1 MDLVKARKRNR
12 SKNVLHVRPNR
23 SSIAPLEDIANEMLL
38 IDEENSGF
46 NFSEKR
52 LDATGDNS
60 FVGLLDVLQLNDNEK
75 EKAME
80 LENPHYG
87 NPSSFI
93 IDANLSVKSVDLVQS
108 ILFLT
113 LHNFND
119 SHFQR
124 KFLLTIPVYSTPKQ
138 YLGCLFV
145 HYFARHDEKIKL
157 RVIVLLSFWMK
168 LCPGHFLPEM
178 ISSLEHF
185 QQMISSSDFIKNTS
199 QYKLFVKSLEILKT
213 YKPFELKK
221 ISSLLP
227 PTGPNKFLEIYQKC
241 GIKGTAEQL
250 TLQQSRLF
258 RNISQDDLV
267 NIIFGLDNPPSL
279 LKLTKNF
286 DIFTTFV
293 SFTVIYKTTAQER
306 SNVYK
311 MWLEI
316 AIELRKLNNF
326 YGLFSVV
333 GGLSHRSVTR
343 LTKTMELVDNKI
355 KNLKEEHDS
364 LMKLVSLT
372 NNFKNYREVIDIS
385 PSPTIPFIACFQK
398 DWVYF
403 QETTKAVV
411 KNLINVDVIDQGVK
425 LLDKILY
432 MRNDDYNI
440 VPDEEVIDV
449 LSRITASLD
458 LFGLMKLSTA
468 MEPSQQ

>member
-145 HYFARHDEKIKL
+145 HYFARHDEKI
-157 RVIVLLSFWMK
+157 
-168 LCPGHFLPEM
+168 
-178 ISSLEHF
+178 
-185 QQMISSSDFIKNTS
+185 
-199 QYKLFVKSLEILKT
+199 
-213 YKPFELKK
+213 
-221 ISSLLP
+221 
-227 PTGPNKFLEIYQKC
+227 
-241 GIKGTAEQL
+241 
-250 TLQQSRLF
+250 
-258 RNISQDDLV
+258 
-267 NIIFGLDNPPSL
+267 
-279 LKLTKNF
+279 
-286 DIFTTFV
+286 
-293 SFTVIYKTTAQER
+293 
-306 SNVYK
+306 
-311 MWLEI
+311 
-316 AIELRKLNNF
+316 
-326 YGLFSVV
+326 
-333 GGLSHRSVTR
+333 
-343 LTKTMELVDNKI
+343 
-355 KNLKEEHDS
+355 
-364 LMKLVSLT
+364 
-372 NNFKNYREVIDIS
+372 
-385 PSPTIPFIACFQK
+385 
-398 DWVYF
+398 
-403 QETTKAVV
+403 
-411 KNLINVDVIDQGVK
+411 
-425 LLDKILY
+425 
-432 MRNDDYNI
+432 
-440 VPDEEVIDV
+440 
-449 LSRITASLD
+449 
-458 LFGLMKLSTA
+458 
-468 MEPSQQ
+468 